1 MKNCPHC
8 GRSYP
13 DSDTFCEADGSK
25 LVAHGAAIAP
35 GAAAVPSAAGDQQ
48 AIECPTCG
56 GRAEPGELICNFC
69 GTRLGGEGEPLTGTT
84 ATAQLGGGW
93 SPQVERG
100 GPREFGDE
108 AAELET
114 EPEEESPTGHRWAGF
129 LGYALAAVAALVAGV
144 WLAIHL
150 SGHRHTET
158 PTAQASPAASP
169 IVQQPSVTLAR
180 NMQIS
185 VRGTD
190 LAGALQRDPAGAKA
204 VFDANSGALLDI
216 YKRALETDATLRDGM
231 VVRLHVMPD
240 GSVNGGSVMVS
251 TAANPSLDAEVVA
264 AAGGW
269 KFPAVSGGAADV
281 DYPIIFASGPGDIGA
296 LEADLSTKMASRSP
310 GESPEYASSPA
321 PTAVAAATPPPPP
334 PVVATPV
341 APPPGPSRAEM
352 ERRARRRREELAAV
366 RRPSRPATPSLNER
380 VAEALARDRRFG
392 RVRAYASPGGLVT
405 LTGTVFD
412 DNAKAAA
419 ARAVRNVS
427 GVTSVVDNLTT
438 ETSQW
443 AANQAAIQS
452 ALQAAGLT
460 NVTAK
465 VIGKS
470 CYLDGKVKTEL
481 DRERAVTIAMGAA
494 PVKVRTNLIRVD
506 PGFFGW

>member
-25 LVAHGAAIAP
+25 LAEHGAASAP
-35 GAAAVPSAAGDQQ
+35 AAAAGPSSTGGH

-69 GTRLGGEGEPLTGTT
+69 GTRLGGESEPVTGAT
-84 ATAQLGGGW
+84 ATAQLGSGW

-108 AAELET
+108 SGDLET
-114 EPEEESPTGHRWAGF
+114 QPAEEESPAGRRLAGF
-129 LGYALAAVAALVAGV
+129 LGYALAALAALAAGI

-150 SGHRHTET
+150 SGHRHVET
-158 PTAQASPAASP
+158 PIAQASPAASP
-169 IVQQPSVTLAR
+169 IAQQPSVTLAR
-180 NMQIS
+180 NLQIS
-185 VRGTD
+185 VRGSD
-190 LAGALQRDPAGAKA
+190 LAGALQRDPASAKT
-204 VFDANSGALLDI
+204 VFDTNHDALLDI
-216 YKRALETDATLRDGM
+216 YKRALESDATLHDGM
-231 VVRLHVMPD
+231 VVRLHVTPD
-240 GSVNGGSVMVS
+240 GSVNGGAVMVS
-251 TAANPSLDAEVVA
+251 TATNPSLDAEVVA
-264 AAGGW
+264 AMSGW
-269 KFPAVSGGAADV
+269 KFAAASGGAAAADIN
-281 DYPIIFASGPGDIGA
+281 YPVIFASGPGDIGA
-296 LEADLSTKMASRSP
+296 LESDLSTKLAARAP
-310 GESPEYASSPA
+310 GESPEYASAPA
-321 PTAVAAATPPPPP
+321 PAAVAVATPP
-334 PVVATPV
+334 PVVATPA
-341 APPPGPSRAEM
+341 APPPGPSKAEM
-352 ERRARRRREELAAV
+352 ERRARRHREELAAV
-366 RRPSRPATPSLNER
+366 RRPSRPAAPPLNER
-380 VAEALARDRRFG
+380 VAEALGRDRRFG

-419 ARAVRNVS
+419 ARAVRNVG
-427 GVTSVVDNLTT
+427 GVTSVANDLTA

-452 ALQAAGLT
+452 ALQSAGLT

-465 VIGKS
+465 VIGHS
-470 CYLDGKVKTEL
+470 CYLDGKVKTEM

>member
-13 DSDTFCEADGSK
+13 DGDTFCEADGSK
-25 LVAHGAAIAP
+25 LAEHGAASAS
-35 GAAAVPSAAGDQQ
+35 GAAAGPSAAGGQQ

-69 GTRLGGEGEPLTGTT
+69 GTRLGGEGEPLTGAT
-84 ATAQLGGGW
+84 ATAQLGRGW
-93 SPQVERG
+93 SPQAERG

-108 AAELET
+108 SAEIET
-114 EPEEESPTGHRWAGF
+114 EPEEEEPAGHRWAGL
-129 LGYALAAVAALVAGV
+129 LGYSLAAVAALVAGI

-150 SGHRHTET
+150 SGHRHAET
-158 PTAQASPAASP
+158 PIAQASPAASP
-169 IVQQPSVTLAR
+169 IAQQPSVTLAR

-185 VRGTD
+185 VRGSD
-190 LAGALQRDPAGAKA
+190 LAGALQRDPAGAKT
-204 VFDANSGALLDI
+204 VFDANSGALLDT

-231 VVRLHVMPD
+231 VMRLHVMPD
-240 GSVNGGSVMVS
+240 GSVNGGSVVLS
-251 TAANPSLDAEVVA
+251 TAQNPSLDAEVVA

-281 DYPIIFASGPGDIGA
+281 DYPVIFASGPGDIGA

-321 PTAVAAATPPPPP
+321 PTAVVAATPPPLAT
-334 PVVATPV
+334 ATPA
-341 APPPGPSRAEM
+341 APPPGPSKAEM

-366 RRPSRPATPSLNER
+366 RRPSRPAAPPLSER
-380 VAEALARDRRFG
+380 VAQTLGRDRRFG

-412 DNAKAAA
+412 GNAKAAA
-419 ARAVRNVS
+419 ARAVRNVG
-427 GVTSVVDNLTT
+427 GVTSVVNDLTT

-470 CYLDGKVKTEL
+470 CYLDGKVKTEM

-494 PVKVRTNLIRVD
+494 PVKVSTNLIRVD